1 MKENIHWHKP
11 GTNVQENQR
20 IVEQKIAQ
28 MGEFKTNDDTFI
40 EDQKIQEITDGS
52 NNEERKEYED
62 AQMLENSNM
71 MYDIASKKYEE
82 LNDYE
87 EKMAHDYLS
96 LDKQFDSLE
105 SLSNKVKILS
115 SSLKFDRSRFNLSK
129 GNPLSIQEMEEFTQE
144 VKEFEGALFLA
155 RNAYERDL
163 KEYEA
168 LIATYQELSQK
179 YQKFHAA
186 WYPKNPE
193 LS

>member
-11 GTNVQENQR
+11 GTNTEKNQK
-20 IVEQKIAQ
+20 IIEDKIAQ
-28 MGEFKTNDDTFI
+28 IGKLRTNDDNFI
-40 EDQKIQEITDGS
+40 EDKRTQEIIDGS
-52 NNEERKEYED
+52 NSEERKEYED
-62 AQMLENSNM
+62 AQMFENSNM

-87 EKMAHDYLS
+87 EKMTHDYFS

-115 SSLKFDRSRFNLSK
+115 SSLKFDKSRFNLSK
-129 GNPLSIQEMEEFTQE
+129 GDPLSVQEMEEFTQE
-144 VKEFEGALFLA
+144 VKEFEGSLFLA

-179 YQKFHAA
+179 YQKLHAA
-186 WYPKNPE
+186 WYPKSPE
-193 LS
+193 LN